1 MSRPEIIESCKK
13 VIIQYLLDVI
23 GQKNIVSIILYGSV
37 ARNEESYNYK
47 GGKLYL
53 ESDIDVMVVV
63 KNRIVVIRSWLGLKR
78 LCSEIS
84 DILRKDWLLS
94 FVNISITTEDRL
106 LRATLND
113 FHLHLKLNGKAIYG
127 KDLIARMS
135 SYGNREYR
143 QIPVSQLKWTIFAH
157 MVKVVRSVASS
168 GIIDGNVSVDGYNSI
183 LKSIRKLTLF
193 MIRDIIIKDSIP
205 LNPYNLSDIKTR
217 RQLYIIKNAELFD
230 DLLKSH
236 DDIKLKDSKE
246 DCSIDEIGRCLARV
260 INQFNLTIEILTATK
275 KPFTNLPK
283 KLIFGHIP
291 LSQRIEYSIYII
303 VTNFRT
309 GWSIRLFKYIISTT
323 FHHEDATLNF
333 HDLFISSSSLIKS
346 INDEGITNNK
356 RRQAWLKQ
364 YNKTPKP
371 WEYLVN

>member
-1 MSRPEIIESCKK
+1 MSHPEIVERCKK
-13 VIIQYLLDVI
+13 VIIQYLLDAI

-47 GGKLYL
+47 DGKLYL

-63 KNRIVVIRSWLGLKR
+63 KNKIVVIQSWLGLKR
-78 LCSEIS
+78 LCNEIS

-106 LRATLND
+106 LNVIPND
-113 FHLHLKLNGKAIYG
+113 FHLHLKLNGKTIYG
-127 KDLIARMS
+127 KELVALMP
-135 SYGNREYR
+135 SYGNAEYR
-143 QIPVSQLKWTIFAH
+143 QIPDSQLKWTIFAH

-168 GIIDGNVSVDGYNSI
+168 GIIDGTVSVDGYNSI

-205 LNPYNLSDIKTR
+205 LNPYNISDIKMR
-217 RQLYIIKNAELFD
+217 RQLYKIKNAELFD

-246 DCSIDEIGRCLARV
+246 DCSIDEIWTRLVRV
-260 INQFNLTIEILTATK
+260 INQFNSTIEILTSTK
-275 KPFTNLPK
+275 EPFANLQK
-283 KLIFGHIP
+283 KIIFGHIP
-291 LSQRIEYSIYII
+291 LSQRVQYSIYIL

-309 GWSIRLFKYIISTT
+309 GWSIGLFKYIISAT
-323 FHHEDATLNF
+323 FHHEDATLKF
-333 HDLFISSSSLIKS
+333 HHLFNSSSSMIKS
-346 INDEGITNNK
+346 INEEGITNNQ
-356 RRQAWLKQ
+356 RRQDWLKL
-364 YNKTPKP
+364 YKKTFKP